1 MLLKIIA
8 RRKISTSFGIIY
20 PQMSSVL
27 IPLRENLNRSIIK
40 GKKDFRRAKTKK
52 IYHPLIYKVLKDNLS
67 KIRN

>member
-1 MLLKIIA
+1 
-8 RRKISTSFGIIY
+8 
-20 PQMSSVL
+20 MSSVL

-40 GKKDFRRAKTKK
+40 EKKDFRKAKTKK

>member
-1 MLLKIIA
+1 M
-8 RRKISTSFGIIY
+8 
-20 PQMSSVL
+20 PSVQ